1 MISQTILIVVVTA
14 VISIMGFS
22 NRRIINELIMD
33 PILINSGQYYRLL
46 TSGFVHSDYMHL
58 IFNMFTLYSFGTY
71 MESFFNIH
79 GKFLY
84 IIVYL
89 VGIIVSSI
97 PTYIKNRNNT
107 RYLALGA
114 SGGVSAIL
122 FSSILLNPWATL
134 GIFFI
139 PCPAIIFGVLYLG
152 YSWYMNKKGTDNIGH
167 EAHFYGAIFGLAITI
182 IIEPRVFPYF
192 VEALKHPHFNF

>member
-1 MISQTILIVVVTA
+1 MTQTILIVVVTA

-22 NRRIINELIMD
+22 NRRLINELIMD
-33 PILINSGQYYRLL
+33 PILIKSGQYYRLL

-58 IFNMFTLYSFGTY
+58 IFNMFTLYSFGQYT
-71 MESFFNIH
+71 ELSFFNH
-79 GKFLY
+79 YGKFTFT
-84 IIVYL
+84 IVYL

-97 PTYIKNRNNT
+97 PSYIKNRNNT

-182 IIEPRVFPYF
+182 IIEPSVFPYF
-192 VEALKHPHFNF
+192 IEALQHPHFNF

>member
-1 MISQTILIVVVTA
+1 MSQTLLIVIVTA
-14 VISIMGFS
+14 VISILGFS
-22 NRRIINELIMD
+22 NRRIISELIMD
-33 PILINSGQYYRLL
+33 PILVNSGQYYRLL

-58 IFNMFTLYSFGTY
+58 IFNMFTLYSFGNV
-71 MESFFNIH
+71 MESFFNFH
-79 GKFLY
+79 GRFLY

-89 VGIIVSSI
+89 VGIIVSSV
-97 PTYIKNRNNT
+97 PSYIKNRNNT

-122 FSSILLNPWATL
+122 FSSILLQPWATL

-139 PCPAIIFGVLYLG
+139 PCPAIVFGILYLG

-167 EAHFYGAIFGLAITI
+167 EAHFWGAIFGLAITI
-182 IIEPRVFPYF
+182 IIEPSVFPF
-192 VEALKHPHFNF
+192 FLEALQHPRFNF